1 MLGVGPWAGK
11 CPAPGKRK
19 ICKCATPGTDKAD
32 KCAAGGGGM
41 GAAWIDWCI
50 TDCEALFLIANTE
63 K

>member
-19 ICKCATPGTDKAD
+19 ICKRHPRDWQG
-32 KCAAGGGGM
+32 GQMRRRGGGM

-50 TDCEALFLIANTE
+50 THCEALFLIANTE